1 VIRLRGLLRR
11 SRGEAGYSLIEMLT
25 VLLIM
30 GIVMEALTTVFVR
43 ASTAEADM
51 NNRFRSQQNARL
63 ALDKMRR
70 EIHCADTVTK
80 GTSTTPSGPLAAYYI
95 NITLSSGCATNKTGA
110 PLTVTWCTQG
120 SGSRWGIYRV
130 SGSSTCTGGTR
141 YADYLTKPNVFDY
154 TAPTSGSGILP
165 KINIDLPVNV
175 APRKG
180 LDLYE
185 VKDDIVLRN
194 GTRG

>member
-1 VIRLRGLLRR
+1 MIRLRGLLRR

-25 VLLIM
+25 VLVIM
-30 GIVMEALTTVFVR
+30 GIVMEALTTLFVR

-70 EIHCADTVTK
+70 ELHCADTVTK
-80 GTSTTPSGPLAAYYI
+80 GTSTSPTGPLAAYYI
-95 NITLSSGCATNKTGA
+95 NVTLPSGCATNTTGA
-110 PLTVTWCTQG
+110 SLTVTWCTEG
-120 SGSRWGIYRV
+120 SGSRWGVYRI
-130 SGSSTCTGGTR
+130 SGSTTCTGGTR
-141 YADYLTKPNVFDY
+141 YADYLTKPNIFDY
-154 TAPTSGSGILP
+154 TAPASGSGILP
-165 KINIDLPVNV
+165 KINVDMPVNV
-175 APRKG
+175 APQKS

-185 VKDDIVLRN
+185 LQDDIALRN